1 MKYANLRLH
10 ALLGFS
16 AGFFGAVLGKL
27 RQFEPVAPASYTYGA
42 P

>member
-16 AGFFGAVLGKL
+16 AGFFGAMLEE
-27 RQFEPVAPASYTYGA
+27 QDNEESD
-42 P
+42 